1 MDFLKKAAESAIQ
14 ANSNTSSNY
23 DNAQNNV
30 NNNETPYNDAQNKNN
45 VDNTETSNNSNNYN
59 NYNNGNGNNGNGNGG
74 SGEMKTGNAVVDG
87 LLGKVSGAIGQKAEE
102 REDFLDKAIDVFQDK
117 VLKQDQSNESAS
129 EQATDRMVAQ
139 GIKTGY
145 KQFTGKD
152 FPTM

>member
-14 ANSNTSSNY
+14 ANSNTSN
-23 DNAQNNV
+23 NNNNENNGQNNV

-45 VDNTETSNNSNNYN
+45 ENA
-59 NYNNGNGNNGNGNGG
+59 G
-74 SGEMKTGNAVVDG
+74 GEMKTGNAVVDG
-87 LLGKVSGAIGQKAEE
+87 LIGQVSGAIGQKAEE

>member
-14 ANSNTSSNY
+14 ANSTSSNTSSNY

-45 VDNTETSNNSNNYN
+45 VENTETSNN
-59 NYNNGNGNNGNGNGG
+59 YNNGNNGNNGNGNGKG
-74 SGEMKTGNAVVDG
+74 GEMKTGNAVVDG
-87 LLGKVSGAIGQKAEE
+87 LIGKVSGAIGQKAEE